1 MTSFVRLYLDA
12 VVFVF
17 GAVVGSFLNVCIH
30 RLPRNESIVTPPS
43 ACPHCHQHIRWY
55 HNIPLVT
62 YLAIRG
68 KCRYCGAAITPRYF
82 IVELLTA
89 VMFLVVWLRFDGWEP
104 VIYWIMFSGLI
115 AATFIDLEH
124 LIIPNGITLGGI
136 VVGVLLSLLRPL
148 PILTAWLQS
157 LLGALCGGGVLWLV
171 VEGGKLLFGKQKLA
185 LAPGT
190 RIVIAN
196 QQVNIE
202 ADVWLW
208 ENLFCR
214 QSDRITFQAATLK
227 FGDQTFESV
236 AVVISEI
243 KLIVNGQEFDLAT
256 IGPIEATSERICL
269 PREAMGFGDVKLLA
283 AIGAFLGWQAT
294 LFTVFCSSILGSAV
308 GLSGIAFRRMQ
319 WQTRIPYGPYLVVG
333 AVLWVFYGQPIVQWY
348 LHLIGR

>member
-43 ACPHCHQHIRWY
+43 ACPHCHQRIRWY

-62 YLAIRG
+62 YLTIRG
-68 KCRYCGAAITPRYF
+68 KCRYCGAVITPRYF

-208 ENLFCR
+208 EDLFCR

-256 IGPIEATSERICL
+256 IGPIEATSDMICL

-308 GLSGIAFRRMQ
+308 GVSGIAFRRMQ

-333 AVLWVFYGQPIVQWY
+333 AVLWVFYGQSIMQWY